1 MMEKVKALVVAVI
14 TTLLISGCSSPVVE
28 EKLGSCS
35 TKQGVTVKDHISKQI
50 NAIADGDWQRAYDY
64 AAPSFKQ
71 AITLTEFKQV
81 ISKQYLFLIFNNGIN
96 FGECKNT
103 DQGINQIV
111 YIDFQGKKRTLSYDL
126 TLIDK
131 RLGVVA
137 ANEIE
142 QKVEVAA

>member
-35 TKQGVTVKDHISKQI
+35 AEQGVTVKDHISKQI
-50 NAIADGDWQRAYDY
+50 NAIEDGDWQRAYDY

-126 TLIDK
+126 TLTDK

>member
-1 MMEKVKALVVAVI
+1 MGKLRVFISAVI
-14 TTLLISGCSSPVVE
+14 FTLLITSCAPAVVE

-35 TKQGVTVKDHISKQI
+35 TEQGVAIKDHISKQI

-103 DQGINQIV
+103 EQGINQIV
-111 YIDFQGKKRTLSYDL
+111 NIDFQGKNHILSYDL
-126 TLIDK
+126 TLTDK

>member
-35 TKQGVTVKDHISKQI
+35 AEQGVTVKDHISKQI

-126 TLIDK
+126 TLTDK

>member
-1 MMEKVKALVVAVI
+1 MGKLRVFISAVI
-14 TTLLISGCSSPVVE
+14 FTLLITSCAPAVVE

-35 TKQGVTVKDHISKQI
+35 TEQGVAVKDHISKQI

-111 YIDFQGKKRTLSYDL
+111 YIDFQGNHRL
-126 TLIDK
+126 T
-131 RLGVVA
+131 
-137 ANEIE
+137 IE
-142 QKVEVAA
+142 RKAEA

>member
-1 MMEKVKALVVAVI
+1 MGKLRVLISVVI
-14 TTLLISGCSSPVVE
+14 FTLLVTSCSPAVVE

-35 TKQGVTVKDHISKQI
+35 TEQGVTVKDHISKQI

-71 AITLTEFKQV
+71 VITLTEFKQV

-126 TLIDK
+126 TLTDK

>member
-35 TKQGVTVKDHISKQI
+35 TEQGVTVKDHISKQI

-126 TLIDK
+126 TLTDK

>member
-35 TKQGVTVKDHISKQI
+35 TEQGLAVKDHISKQI

-126 TLIDK
+126 TLTDK

>member
-1 MMEKVKALVVAVI
+1 MEKVKALVVAVI

-35 TKQGVTVKDHISKQI
+35 TEQGVTVKDHISKQI

-126 TLIDK
+126 TLTDK

>member
-1 MMEKVKALVVAVI
+1 MGKLRVLISVI
-14 TTLLISGCSSPVVE
+14 IFTLLVTSCSPAVVE

-35 TKQGVTVKDHISKQI
+35 TEQGVTVKDHISKQI

-126 TLIDK
+126 TLTDK